1 MVYPAST
8 MMIGLGLG
16 LLLGSSA
23 YAGPATQPGSPARNG
38 WSADPF
44 RYDRPAKLVVE
55 ETTPTVA
62 QSDWHSRPPPMKADE
77 PDPVATGPAKPRAV
91 EHMSILRLRFKD
103 ADGEVVPV
111 LLCTPRDKKGP
122 FPVVVAVHGLTSNK
136 AQVCAQ
142 VAPGLTKRGF
152 AVIAP
157 DMPRHGERPGDPYSV
172 LDHSNPIRSFQ
183 LARRAINDVRQ
194 TIDLAE
200 SRPEL
205 DTAGGVVL
213 VGYSMGSWINSV
225 VGPADDRVRAMVLMV
240 GGAMDIPPAALLLPQ
255 VAAIDP
261 RLAIAHFVGRPLLLL
276 NAKQDHIVKP
286 DMAERLFNACPE
298 PKRQVWYDCGHLLTT
313 DAYEDAAKWIADTV
327 GVGTGTGAKGLKKAG

>member
-1 MVYPAST
+1 MNYPAST
-8 MMIGLGLG
+8 LMIGLG

-23 YAGPATQPGSPARNG
+23 YGSPATQPADGGAPPRNG

-55 ETTPTVA
+55 ESTPTAA
-62 QSDWHSRPPPMKADE
+62 QADWHSRPPQMKADE
-77 PDPVATGPAKPRAV
+77 PEPVATGPAKPRVV
-91 EHMSILRLRFKD
+91 EQMNVLRLRFKD

-111 LLCTPRDKKGP
+111 LLCTPRDRKGP

-142 VAPGLTKRGF
+142 VAPGLTRRGF
-152 AVIAP
+152 AVIAA

-183 LARRAINDVRQ
+183 LARRAIDDVRQ

-205 DTAGGVVL
+205 DTKSGVVL

-240 GGAMDIPPAALLLPQ
+240 GGAADIPPAALLLPQ

-261 RLAIAHFVGRPLLLL
+261 RLAIAHFVGRPLLLI
-276 NAKQDHIVKP
+276 NAKQDPIVKP
-286 DMAERLFNACPE
+286 DMAERLYNACPE
-298 PKRQVWYDCGHLLTT
+298 PKRQVWYDCGHLLTL
-313 DAYEDAAKWIADTV
+313 DAYEDAAKWIAETV
-327 GVGTGTGAKGLKKAG
+327 GSGAAKGLKKAE

>member
-1 MVYPAST
+1 MSYPAST
-8 MMIGLGLG
+8 LMLGLG

-23 YAGPATQPGSPARNG
+23 YGSPATQPSAASPARNG

-44 RYDRPAKLVVE
+44 RYDRPAQLVVE
-55 ETTPTVA
+55 ESTPTFA
-62 QSDWHSRPPPMKADE
+62 QSDWHTRPPQMKADA
-77 PDPVATGPAKPRAV
+77 PDPIATGPAKPRAV
-91 EHMSILRLRFKD
+91 EHMNVLRLRFKD
-103 ADGEVVPV
+103 ADGEIVPV
-111 LLCTPRDKKGP
+111 LLCTPKDKKGP

-152 AVIAP
+152 EVIAP

-183 LARRAINDVRQ
+183 LARRAITDVRQ

-205 DTAGGVVL
+205 DTSGGVVL

-298 PKRQVWYDCGHLLTT
+298 PKRQLWYDCDHLLTL
-313 DAYEDAAKWIADTV
+313 DAYEDAAKWIAETV
-327 GVGTGTGAKGLKKAG
+327 GGAKGMKKAG

>member
-1 MVYPAST
+1 MSYPAST
-8 MMIGLGLG
+8 IMLGLG

-23 YAGPATQPGSPARNG
+23 YAGPATRPSGTAAPSGNG
-38 WSADPF
+38 WSADVF
-44 RYDRPAKLVVE
+44 RYDRPARLIVE
-55 ETTPTVA
+55 ESTPTVA
-62 QSDWHSRPPPMKADE
+62 QSDWHTHPPQMKAD
-77 PDPVATGPAKPRAV
+77 DADLIASAGPAKPRV
-91 EHMSILRLRFKD
+91 IEHMNFLRLRFKD

-111 LLCTPRDKKGP
+111 LLCTPAGKKGP
-122 FPVVVAVHGLTSNK
+122 FPVVAVHGLTSNK

-152 AVIAP
+152 AVIAA
-157 DMPRHGERPGDPYSV
+157 DMPLHGERPGDPYSV

-205 DTAGGVVL
+205 DTRGGVVL

-276 NAKQDHIVKP
+276 NARQDQIVKP

-298 PKRQVWYDCGHLLTT
+298 PKRQVWYNCGHLLTT
-313 DAYEDAAKWIADTV
+313 DAYDDAARWVAETV
-327 GVGTGTGAKGLKKAG
+327 GAAKGLKKAG

>member
-1 MVYPAST
+1 MIRVMSYPAST
-8 MMIGLGLG
+8 MMLGLG
-16 LLLGSSA
+16 LLLGSTA
-23 YAGPATQPGSPARNG
+23 YAAGPATQPARTPAANG
-38 WSADPF
+38 WSADLF
-44 RYDRPAKLVVE
+44 RYDRPAKLIVE
-55 ETTPTVA
+55 ESTPTVA
-62 QSDWHSRPPPMKADE
+62 QSDWHTRPPQMKAD
-77 PDPVATGPAKPRAV
+77 DVNLVATGPAKPRVV
-91 EHMSILRLRFKD
+91 EHMNILRLRFKD
-103 ADGEVVPV
+103 ADGEIVPV
-111 LLCTPRDKKGP
+111 LLCTPAGKAGP

-183 LARRAINDVRQ
+183 VARRAINDVRQ

-200 SRPEL
+200 ARPEL
-205 DTAGGVVL
+205 DTTNGVAL

-240 GGAMDIPPAALLLPQ
+240 GGAADIPAAALLLPQ
-255 VAAIDP
+255 VAAVDP

-276 NAKQDHIVKP
+276 NAKQDQIVKP

-298 PKRQVWYDCGHLLTT
+298 PKRQVWYDCGHLLTL
-313 DAYEDAAKWIADTV
+313 DAYDDAAKWVAETF
-327 GVGTGTGAKGLKKAG
+327 GPAKGMKKAG